1 MTMTAPA
8 TSPQTARPR
17 LHPLT
22 RKLVVEFIGTLFL
35 VLTVGA
41 SVLTGTAL
49 APVAIGAAL
58 MVMVYAGGHISGGHY
73 NPAVTVAALVR
84 GRISAGEA
92 AGYWLTQLVAG
103 VVAALVV
110 RATIAA
116 TPAHV
121 VAPHGHAMAS
131 ALILELLYTFA
142 LAYVVLNVATSR
154 DHPNNSFYGL
164 AIGFTVMVGAVAV
177 GGISGGAFNPAVVL
191 GGGVM
196 GLFAWPTLIYLV
208 PQIIAGVTAGLVFR
222 AVNPAD
228 K

>member
-164 AIGFTVMVGAVAV
+164 AIGFTVFTGANTCP
-177 GGISGGAFNPAVVL
+177 SLPAAYPHPRLAPSDPGCGWPSLVL
-191 GGGVM
+191 RWS
-196 GLFAWPTLIYLV
+196 A
-208 PQIIAGVTAGLVFR
+208 
-222 AVNPAD
+222 
-228 K
+228 